1 MIPQR
6 IGHNAVMLVLQV
18 EGAVL
23 AALTAVTSRSAEDLD
38 AADEALREYLE
49 QALDGAGEFVAELVE
64 GLLTFQLSWSAAVR
78 TFASSCRAVGDL
90 ATQTDQTMA
99 AEDAG
104 LASAAQS
111 GPR

>member
-23 AALTAVTSRSAEDLD
+23 AALAAVTSRSAEDLD

-64 GLLTFQLSWSAAVR
+64 GLLTFQLSQILP
-78 TFASSCRAVGDL
+78 CHY
-90 ATQTDQTMA
+90 
-99 AEDAG
+99 
-104 LASAAQS
+104 
-111 GPR
+111 